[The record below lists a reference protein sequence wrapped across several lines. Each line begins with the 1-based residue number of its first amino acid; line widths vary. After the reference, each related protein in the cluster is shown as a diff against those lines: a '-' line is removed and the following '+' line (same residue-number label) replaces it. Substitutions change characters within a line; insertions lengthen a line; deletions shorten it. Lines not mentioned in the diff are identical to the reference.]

1 MAQRSGRN
9 LNSEFGL
16 RSVLKIFLRHGDF
29 MKRAIAVLVLILIC
43 GSLGLARTY
52 PPTVP
57 RFETAPCVFRLSSEL
72 AKLKKRCGFVVVLER
87 HGLSRGR
94 AIRLFVMVLQRGVQK
109 SQNALIYLNG
119 GPGAS
124 SAFLGTA
131 LTGELASVFTAKEDL
146 ILFDQRGIGFSQP
159 ALNCGGDM
167 VLCRELYTRAGFEI
181 SAFNS
186 VENALDVGD
195 IRDQLGYEKLDV
207 YGISYGTL
215 LAQHVMRLNAHV
227 VRSVTLDAV
236 LPVGV
241 NALVDNIATKDRALR
256 RVLEAC
262 ETDLRCEKAF
272 PNLYFQLEQ
281 AFKNVRNEPV
291 VVRIR
296 GGERNGGF
304 DLKLNEYMVYGF
316 LIANLYDSD
325 ANLRIPLFI
334 HSLAAR
340 DSRTL
345 EQILSPYFAIE
356 NVLIEV
362 DAFAQGMYLSVVC
375 REMVSLNPTE
385 WATTLG
391 FDVLPI
397 YRELSTKPSSGVV
410 KSCKDWK
417 PGIASATD
425 LEPVV
430 SRIPTLIFTG
440 KFDPVT
446 PSEYARAVASHLEQS
461 QVVEFTGGHGVLNKN
476 ANLSCANKLF
486 QAFLEQPE
494 QKLETSCSNRAIY
507 WAGVPDDQPPASRPN
522 VR

>member
-1 MAQRSGRN
+1 MGV
-9 LNSEFGL
+9 F
-16 RSVLKIFLRHGDF
+16 V
-29 MKRAIAVLVLILIC
+29 KRLMAVLVLILAW
-43 GSLGLARTY
+43 GNFGLARTF

-87 HGLSRGR
+87 HGVARGR
-94 AIRLFVMVLQRGVQK
+94 AIRVFVMVLQRGAQK

-131 LTGELASVFTAKEDL
+131 LNGELVPVFTAREDL

-167 VLCRELYTRAGFEI
+167 VLCRALYTRTGVEI

-195 IRDQLGYEKLDV
+195 IRAQLGYEKLDV

-215 LAQHVMRLNAHV
+215 LAQHVMRLNENGI
-227 VRSVTLDAV
+227 RSVTLDAV

-262 ETDLRCEKAF
+262 EMDLRCNQAF

-281 AFKNVRNEPV
+281 AFEGVRNEPV

-316 LIANLYDSD
+316 LIASLYDTN
-325 ANLRIPLFI
+325 ANPRIPLFI
-334 HSLAAR
+334 HALATR
-340 DSRTL
+340 DSRSL
-345 EQILSPYFAIE
+345 EQILSPYFGIE
-356 NVLIEV
+356 NVSIEV

-397 YRELSTKPSSGVV
+397 YRELSIKPSSGVV
-410 KSCKDWK
+410 KNCQDWRA
-417 PGIASATD
+417 GSASAAD
-425 LEPVV
+425 LEPVT
-430 SRIPTLIFTG
+430 SRIPTLILTG

-446 PSEYARAVASHLEQS
+446 PPEYARAVASHLEQS
-461 QVVEFTGGHGVLNKN
+461 QVVEFVGGHGVMNKN
-476 ANLSCANKLF
+476 ANLSCANNIF
-486 QAFLEQPE
+486 QAFLERPE
-494 QKLETSCSNRAIY
+494 RKLATTCASRKMY
-507 WAGVPDDQPPASRPN
+507 WTGVPDDQPPASRPN

>member
-1 MAQRSGRN
+1 
-9 LNSEFGL
+9 
-16 RSVLKIFLRHGDF
+16 
-29 MKRAIAVLVLILIC
+29 MKRLMVVLVLILAWC
-43 GSLGLARTY
+43 NLGFARTF

-72 AKLKKRCGFVVVLER
+72 SKLKKRCGFVVVLER
-87 HGLSRGR
+87 HGVARGR
-94 AIRLFVMVLQRGVQK
+94 AIRVFVMVLQRGVQP
-109 SQNALIYLNG
+109 SANALIYLNG

-131 LTGELASVFTAKEDL
+131 LTGELASVFTAKEDF
-146 ILFDQRGIGFSQP
+146 IFFDQRGIGFSQP
-159 ALNCGGDM
+159 ALNCGSDM
-167 VLCRELYTRAGFEI
+167 VLCRELYTRAGTTI

-186 VENALDVGD
+186 LENALDVGD

-215 LAQHVMRLNAHV
+215 LAQHVMRLNPHV
-227 VRSVTLDAV
+227 IRSVTLDAV

-281 AFKNVRNEPV
+281 AFENVRNEPMV
-291 VVRIR
+291 VKIR

-304 DLKLNEYMVYGF
+304 DLQLNEYMVYGF
-316 LIANLYDSD
+316 LIASLYDSN
-325 ANLRIPLFI
+325 ANPRIPLFI
-334 HSLAAR
+334 HALAKK

-345 EQILSPYFAIE
+345 EQILNPYFAIE
-356 NVLIEV
+356 NVSIEV
-362 DAFAQGMYLSVVC
+362 DAFAQGMYLTVVC
-375 REMVSLNPTE
+375 REMVTLNPTE
-385 WATTLG
+385 WATILG

-397 YRELSTKPSSGVV
+397 YRELSTKPSSGIV
-410 KSCKDWK
+410 KNCKDWK
-417 PGIASATD
+417 PGVASAAD

-446 PSEYARAVASHLEQS
+446 PPEYARAVASHLERA
-461 QVVEFTGGHGVLNKN
+461 QVVEFIGGHGVLNKN
-476 ANLSCANKLF
+476 ANLSCANKIF

-494 QKLETSCSNRAIY
+494 QQRDTSCSSRAVY
-507 WAGVPDDQPPASRPN
+507 WAGVPDDQPPASRPK

>member
-1 MAQRSGRN
+1 MRQ
-9 LNSEFGL
+9 
-16 RSVLKIFLRHGDF
+16 
-29 MKRAIAVLVLILIC
+29 AIAVLVLILIC
-43 GSLGLARTY
+43 GSLGLARTF
-52 PPTVP
+52 PPIVP

-87 HGLSRGR
+87 HGLARGR
-94 AIRLFVMVLQRGVQK
+94 AIRLFVTVLQRAAQP
-109 SQNALIYLNG
+109 SSNALIYLNG

-124 SAFLGTA
+124 SAFLGMA
-131 LTGELASVFTAKEDL
+131 LNGELASVFTAKEDL

-167 VLCRELYTRAGFEI
+167 VLCRELYTRAGTTI

-195 IRDQLGYEKLDV
+195 IRSQLGYEKLDV

-215 LAQHVMRLNAHV
+215 LAQHVMRLNAQV

-256 RVLEAC
+256 KVLKAC
-262 ETDLRCEKAF
+262 EADVRCNGTF

-281 AFKNVRNEPV
+281 AFDNVRNEPV

-316 LIANLYDSD
+316 LIASLYETN
-325 ANLRIPLFI
+325 ANPRVPLFI
-334 HSLAAR
+334 HALANQ
-340 DSRTL
+340 DSRSL
-345 EQILSPYFAIE
+345 EQILSPYFATE
-356 NVLIEV
+356 NVSIEV

-375 REMVSLNPTE
+375 REMVTLNPAE

-397 YRELSTKPSSGVV
+397 YRELSTKPSSFVV
-410 KSCKDWK
+410 QNCRDWK
-417 PGIASATD
+417 AGTASAAD

-430 SRIPTLIFTG
+430 SRIPTLILTG

-446 PSEYARAVASHLEQS
+446 PPEYAHAVASHLEQA
-461 QVVEFTGGHGVLNKN
+461 QVVEFVGGHGVLNKN
-476 ANLSCANKLF
+476 ANLSCGHKIF

-494 QKLETSCSNRAIY
+494 QKLDASCSSRAIY

>member
-1 MAQRSGRN
+1 
-9 LNSEFGL
+9 
-16 RSVLKIFLRHGDF
+16 
-29 MKRAIAVLVLILIC
+29 MKQAIAVLVLILIC
-43 GSLGLARTY
+43 GNLGLARTF

-72 AKLKKRCGFVVVLER
+72 SKLKKRCGFVVVLER
-87 HGLSRGR
+87 HGLARGR

-131 LTGELASVFTAKEDL
+131 LSGELATAFTSREDL

-167 VLCRELYTRAGFEI
+167 VLCRELYSRAGTEI

-195 IRDQLGYEKLDV
+195 IRSQLGYEKLDV

-215 LAQHVMRLNAHV
+215 LAQHVMRLNESV

-236 LPVGV
+236 LPVGM

-256 RVLEAC
+256 KVLEAC
-262 ETDLRCEKAF
+262 ETDVGCNQAF

-281 AFKNVRNEPV
+281 AFENVRNKPV
-291 VVRIR
+291 VVKIR

-316 LIANLYDSD
+316 LIASLYDTN
-325 ANLRIPLFI
+325 ANPRIPLFI
-334 HSLAAR
+334 HGLANK
-340 DSRTL
+340 DSRGL
-345 EQILSPYFAIE
+345 EQILSPYFALE
-356 NVLIEV
+356 NVSIEV
-362 DAFAQGMYLSVVC
+362 DAFAQGMYLTVVC
-375 REMVSLNPTE
+375 REMVVLNPTE
-385 WATTLG
+385 WATSLG

-410 KSCKDWK
+410 KSCRDWK
-417 PGIASATD
+417 PGVASATD

-430 SRIPTLIFTG
+430 SRIPTLILTG

-446 PSEYARAVASHLEQS
+446 PSEYARAVASQLERV
-461 QVVEFTGGHGVLNKN
+461 QVVEFIGGHGVMGKNMNLNCG
-476 ANLSCANKLF
+476 SQIF
-486 QAFLEQPE
+486 RAFLEQPE
-494 QKLETSCSNRAIY
+494 QQLDTTCSSRAIY

>member
-1 MAQRSGRN
+1 VKQII
-9 LNSEFGL
+9 
-16 RSVLKIFLRHGDF
+16 V
-29 MKRAIAVLVLILIC
+29 VLILMW
-43 GSLGLARTY
+43 GNLGFARTF
-52 PPTVP
+52 PPIVP

-87 HGLSRGR
+87 HGLARGR
-94 AIRLFVMVLQRGVQK
+94 AIRLFVMVLQRSAQK

-124 SAFLGTA
+124 SAFLGMA
-131 LTGELASVFTAKEDL
+131 LNGELASVFTAKEDL
-146 ILFDQRGIGFSQP
+146 ILFEQRGIGFSQP

-167 VLCRELYTRAGFEI
+167 VLCRELYARAGTEI

-195 IRDQLGYEKLDV
+195 IRNQLGYEKLDV

-215 LAQHVMRLNAHV
+215 LAQHVMRLNENI
-227 VRSVTLDAV
+227 VRSMTLDAV

-256 RVLEAC
+256 KVLEAC
-262 ETDLRCEKAF
+262 EADVRCNQAF
-272 PNLYFQLEQ
+272 PNLYYQLEQ
-281 AFKNVRNEPV
+281 AFENVRNEPV

-316 LIANLYDSD
+316 LIANLYDTNTNS
-325 ANLRIPLFI
+325 RIPLFI
-334 HSLAAR
+334 HALANK

-356 NVLIEV
+356 NVSIEV
-362 DAFAQGMYLSVVC
+362 DSFAQGMYLTVVC
-375 REMVSLNPTE
+375 REMVTLNPTE

-417 PGIASATD
+417 PGTASSTD

-446 PSEYARAVASHLEQS
+446 PPEYARAVASHLKQS

-476 ANLSCANKLF
+476 ANLNCANNIF

-494 QKLETSCSNRAIY
+494 QQLDASCSSRKIY

>member
-1 MAQRSGRN
+1 MNNMG
-9 LNSEFGL
+9 
-16 RSVLKIFLRHGDF
+16 VDV
-29 MKRAIAVLVLILIC
+29 KRLMAVLMLILAW
-43 GSLGLARTY
+43 GNLGFARTF

-57 RFETAPCVFRLSSEL
+57 RFESAPCVFRLSSEL
-72 AKLKKRCGFVVVLER
+72 SKLKKRCGFVVVLER
-87 HGLSRGR
+87 HGLARGR
-94 AIRLFVMVLQRGVQK
+94 AIRVFVMVLQRGAQP
-109 SQNALIYLNG
+109 SINALIYLNG

-131 LTGELASVFTAKEDL
+131 LTGELASAFTTKEDL

-167 VLCRELYTRAGFEI
+167 VLCRELYTRAGTEI

-195 IRDQLGYEKLDV
+195 IRAQLGYEKLDV

-215 LAQHVMRLNAHV
+215 LAQHVMRLNAHG

-241 NALVDNIATKDRALR
+241 NALLDNIATKDRALR
-256 RVLEAC
+256 RVIEAC
-262 ETDLRCEKAF
+262 ETDSRCVLAF

-281 AFKNVRNEPV
+281 AFEKVRNEPV

-296 GGERNGGF
+296 GGERSGGF

-316 LIANLYDSD
+316 LIASLYDTN
-325 ANLRIPLFI
+325 ANSRIPLFI
-334 HSLAAR
+334 HALAIQ
-340 DSRTL
+340 DSKSL

-356 NVLIEV
+356 NVSIEV

-375 REMVSLNPTE
+375 REMVNLNPKE

-397 YRELSTKPSSGVV
+397 YRELSIKPSSGVAQN
-410 KSCKDWK
+410 CQDWK
-417 PGIASATD
+417 PGVASAAD

-430 SRIPTLIFTG
+430 SGIPTLILTS

-461 QVVEFTGGHGVLNKN
+461 QVVEFIGGHGVLNKS
-476 ANLSCANKLF
+476 ANLSCGNKIF

-494 QKLETSCSNRAIY
+494 VKLDASCSSRAMY

>member
-1 MAQRSGRN
+1 
-9 LNSEFGL
+9 
-16 RSVLKIFLRHGDF
+16 
-29 MKRAIAVLVLILIC
+29 MKRLMAVLVLILAW
-43 GSLGLARTY
+43 GNLGLARTF

-87 HGLSRGR
+87 HGVARGR
-94 AIRLFVMVLQRGVQK
+94 AIRVFVMVLQRTAQK

-124 SAFLGTA
+124 SAFLGMA
-131 LTGELASVFTAKEDL
+131 LTGELASVFSAKEDL

-167 VLCRELYTRAGFEI
+167 VLCRELYTRAGTEI

-195 IRDQLGYEKLDV
+195 IRAQLGYEKLDV

-215 LAQHVMRLNAHV
+215 LAQHVMRLDERV

-241 NALVDNIATKDRALR
+241 NALVDNIATKDQALR

-262 ETDLRCEKAF
+262 EADLRCASAF

-281 AFKNVRNEPV
+281 AFERVRNEPV

-316 LIANLYDSD
+316 LIASLYDTN
-325 ANLRIPLFI
+325 ANPRIPLFI
-334 HSLAAR
+334 HALASHDLPR
-340 DSRTL
+340 L

-356 NVLIEV
+356 NVSIEV

-375 REMVSLNPTE
+375 REMVTLNPTE

-397 YRELSTKPSSGVV
+397 YRELSIKPSSGVV
-410 KSCKDWK
+410 KNCQDWK
-417 PGIASATD
+417 PG
-425 LEPVV
+425 EPVT
-430 SRIPTLIFTG
+430 SRIPTLILTG

-446 PSEYARAVASHLEQS
+446 PPEYARVVASHLERS
-461 QVVEFTGGHGVLNKN
+461 QVVEFVGGHGVLGKN
-476 ANLSCANKLF
+476 ANLSCGHKIF

-494 QKLETSCSNRAIY
+494 VKLDTSCSSRVVY
-507 WAGVPDDQPPASRPN
+507 WAGVPDDQAPASRSN

>member
-1 MAQRSGRN
+1 
-9 LNSEFGL
+9 
-16 RSVLKIFLRHGDF
+16 
-29 MKRAIAVLVLILIC
+29 MKRLIAVLVLILAF
-43 GSLGLARTY
+43 GNLGFARTF

-57 RFETAPCVFRLSSEL
+57 RFETAPCVFKLSSEL

-87 HGLSRGR
+87 HGLARGR
-94 AIRLFVMVLQRGVQK
+94 AIRLFVMVLQRGAQP
-109 SQNALIYLNG
+109 STNALIYLNG

-124 SAFLGTA
+124 SAFLGAA
-131 LTGELASVFTAKEDL
+131 LNGELASVFTAKEDF
-146 ILFDQRGIGFSQP
+146 IFFDQRGIGFSQP

-167 VLCRELYTRAGFEI
+167 VLCRELYSRAGIEI

-186 VENALDVGD
+186 IENALDVGD
-195 IRDQLGYEKLDV
+195 IRKQLGYEKLDV

-215 LAQHVMRLNAHV
+215 LAQHVMRLNESV

-262 ETDLRCEKAF
+262 EADVRCNRAF

-281 AFKNVRNEPV
+281 AFENVRNEPV
-291 VVRIR
+291 PVRIR

-304 DLKLNEYMVYGF
+304 DIKLNEYMVYGF
-316 LIANLYDSD
+316 LIASLYETN
-325 ANLRIPLFI
+325 ANGRIPLFI
-334 HSLAAR
+334 HALAVQ
-340 DSRTL
+340 DSRSL
-345 EQILSPYFAIE
+345 EQILSPYFALE
-356 NVLIEV
+356 NVSIEV
-362 DAFAQGMYLSVVC
+362 DAFAQGMYLTVVC
-375 REMVSLNPTE
+375 REMVTLNPTE

-410 KSCKDWK
+410 ESCKDWK
-417 PGIASATD
+417 PGVASAAD

-430 SRIPTLIFTG
+430 SRIPTLILTG

-446 PSEYARAVASHLEQS
+446 PSEYARAVASHLERA
-461 QVVEFTGGHGVLNKN
+461 QVVEFIGGHGVLNKN
-476 ANLSCANKLF
+476 ANLTCANQIF
-486 QAFLEQPE
+486 QTFLEQPG
-494 QKLETSCSNRAIY
+494 QKLETGCSNRAMY

>member
-1 MAQRSGRN
+1 
-9 LNSEFGL
+9 
-16 RSVLKIFLRHGDF
+16 
-29 MKRAIAVLVLILIC
+29 MKQAIAVLVLILIWC
-43 GSLGLARTY
+43 DLGVARTY

-57 RFETAPCVFRLSSEL
+57 RFEIAPCVFRLSSEL

-87 HGLSRGR
+87 HGVARGR
-94 AIRLFVMVLQRGVQK
+94 AIRLFVMVLQRGAQK

-167 VLCRELYTRAGFEI
+167 VLCRELYTRAGTTI

-195 IRDQLGYEKLDV
+195 IRRQLGYEKLDV

-215 LAQHVMRLNAHV
+215 LAQHVMRLNESV

-262 ETDLRCEKAF
+262 ELDVRCNQAF

-281 AFKNVRNEPV
+281 AFENVRNEPV

-316 LIANLYDSD
+316 LIASLYDTN
-325 ANLRIPLFI
+325 ANPRVPLFI
-334 HSLAAR
+334 HALANK
-340 DSRTL
+340 DSRSL
-345 EQILSPYFAIE
+345 EQILGPYFANE
-356 NVLIEV
+356 NVSIEV

-375 REMVSLNPTE
+375 REMVKLNPAE

-397 YRELSTKPSSGVV
+397 YRELSTKPSSFVV
-410 KSCKDWK
+410 QNCQDWK
-417 PGIASATD
+417 PGIASVAD
-425 LEPVV
+425 LEPVF
-430 SRIPTLIFTG
+430 SRIPTLILTG

-461 QVVEFTGGHGVLNKN
+461 QVVEFVGGHGVMNKN
-476 ANLSCANKLF
+476 ANLSCANKIF
-486 QAFLEQPE
+486 QAFLEQP
-494 QKLETSCSNRAIY
+494 QVKLDTTCSSRAMY
-507 WAGVPDDQPPASRPN
+507 WVGVPDDQPPASRPN

>member
-1 MAQRSGRN
+1 
-9 LNSEFGL
+9 
-16 RSVLKIFLRHGDF
+16 
-29 MKRAIAVLVLILIC
+29 MKRLMAVLVLILTF
-43 GSLGLARTY
+43 GNLGFARTF
-52 PPTVP
+52 PPVVP

-87 HGLSRGR
+87 HGLARGR

-131 LTGELASVFTAKEDL
+131 LSGELASVFTAKEDL

-167 VLCRELYTRAGFEI
+167 VLCRELYTRAGTEI

-195 IRDQLGYEKLDV
+195 IRSQLGYEKLDV
-207 YGISYGTL
+207 YGLSYGTL
-215 LAQHVMRLNAHV
+215 LAQHVMRLNENV
-227 VRSVTLDAV
+227 IRSVTLDAV

-256 RVLEAC
+256 KVLEAC
-262 ETDLRCEKAF
+262 EADSRCVSSF

-281 AFKNVRNEPV
+281 AFENVRNEPV

-316 LIANLYDSD
+316 LIASLYDTN
-325 ANLRIPLFI
+325 ANSRIPWFI
-334 HSLAAR
+334 HALAIQDAK
-340 DSRTL
+340 SL

-356 NVLIEV
+356 NVSIEV
-362 DAFAQGMYLSVVC
+362 DSFAQGMYLSVVC
-375 REMVSLNPTE
+375 REMVNLNPAE

-397 YRELSTKPSSGVV
+397 YRELSTKPSSGVAQN
-410 KSCKDWK
+410 CQDWK
-417 PGIASATD
+417 AGTASAAD
-425 LEPVV
+425 LEPVT
-430 SRIPTLIFTG
+430 SRIPTLILTG

-446 PSEYARAVASHLEQS
+446 PPEYARGVASHLERS
-461 QVVEFTGGHGVLNKN
+461 QVVEFIGGHGVLNKN
-476 ANLSCANKLF
+476 ANLSCANRIF

-494 QKLETSCSNRAIY
+494 RKLDTTCSSRAIY